1 MGICNLY
8 SMKRHVHNVSSWFAS
23 MQEHIIAFSIAAFA
37 VLWIWWVLF
46 YRNELFGDITW
57 ANVATNPVYASP
69 LVYAVQDWELRI
81 SSTKQFT
88 DAKSLSFFLVFDPKK
103 VLFSLEKAT
112 SPFSYTYA
120 PGLETMVQVT
130 IFVKWNIAENTTLY
144 TVPLNGSEQ
153 DITITNAWIL
163 WSNDVFET
171 LAIQKK

>member
-1 MGICNLY
+1 
-8 SMKRHVHNVSSWFAS
+8 MKRHVHKVSSWIAS
-23 MQEHIIAFSIAAFA
+23 MQEHIVAFSIAVF
-37 VLWIWWVLF
+37 VVIWIWWVIV
-46 YRNELFGDITW
+46 YRNELFADITW
-57 ANVATNPVYASP
+57 ATQWTSAATYASP
-69 LVYAVQDWELRI
+69 LIYSVKDWNLLI
-81 SSTKQFT
+81 TTTKQFT

-112 SPFSYTYA
+112 SPYSYTYA

-130 IFVKWNIAENTTLY
+130 VFAKGDIAENTVVY
-144 TVPLNGSEQ
+144 SVPLNWSEE